1 MYANWVTF
9 NLGAGKRQQAEEM
22 GKGFRPAFE
31 KLKGFERVMF
41 LGNDETGEYG
51 ALVIWETKED
61 AETAFQAVF
70 PQLQE
75 AVKGKVKEPPKR
87 VLFEVIKA

>member
-9 NLGAGKRQQAEEM
+9 NLGAGKRQQVEEM
-22 GKGFRPAFE
+22 GKKFRPALE
-31 KLKGFERVMF
+31 KMKGFESVMF

-51 ALVIWETKED
+51 ALVTWETKED
-61 AETAFQAVF
+61 AETAFQAMF
-70 PQLQE
+70 PQLQD
-75 AVKGKVKEPPKR
+75 AVKGLVKEPPRR

>member
-9 NLGAGKRQQAEEM
+9 NMGAGKRQQMEEM
-22 GKGFRPAFE
+22 GKKFGSA
-31 KLKGFERVMF
+31 LQAMKGFKNVMF
-41 LGNDETGEYG
+41 LGNEKTGEYG

-61 AETAFQAVF
+61 AEAGFQSMF